1 MDTVALTEVRRQ
13 PLNDNLNPPPLSGQS
28 RLILAAAMIG
38 SFIVTLDAVA
48 VNVALPSIRHAFGD
62 GISGLQWV
70 IDAYTLAFA
79 GLLLWAG
86 ALSDRAGASRAFAV
100 GAGVF
105 AAASAACG
113 LAPGLGWLVAARFV
127 QGSAAAVV
135 MPASMA
141 LLSHAFPEGPDRA
154 RAVALWA
161 MGGVAAS
168 TSGPLLGGLLTLVSW
183 RLIFF
188 INLPAGAAA
197 VVLAARMTPSPRR
210 RASFDW
216 AGQLSGVAAMGALT
230 YGAIQAG
237 AAGFAAPQV
246 LAGFAVAVVSL
257 VGFVAVEARVAH
269 PMVPLGL
276 VRSRNVS
283 VPLGVGFAFVVGFYG
298 LPFVMSLYLQQVR
311 HLSPFATGAVFVPMA
326 LIGAVLTPFSA
337 RLAGRLGYR
346 RVIGGGLAVMAAGL
360 ALLAVVSPTAPT
372 WALALLM
379 VPVGLAGP
387 TAMPPVT
394 AVLLN
399 SVPGQQAGTASG
411 MFNTSR
417 QVGGALA
424 VAVFGALL
432 ARQPDL
438 ASGLRISLLVAAAAA
453 LAAMATTGLLASR
466 PRPAACPRTA
476 TEEVAA

>member
-1 MDTVALTEVRRQ
+1 
-13 PLNDNLNPPPLSGQS
+13 
-28 RLILAAAMIG
+28 MIG
-38 SFIVTLDAVA
+38 FFVATLDAVV
-48 VNVALPSIRHAFGD
+48 VNVALPSIRHSFGG

-70 IDAYTLAFA
+70 VDAYTLAFA

-86 ALSDRAGASRAFAV
+86 ALSDRVGARRAFAV

-105 AAASAACG
+105 VAASAVCG
-113 LAPGLGWLVAARFV
+113 LAPSLGWLVAARFV
-127 QGSAAAVV
+127 QGSAAAVL

-141 LLSHAFPEGPDRA
+141 LLSHAFPEGPHRA

-188 INLPAGAAA
+188 INLPVGAAA
-197 VVLAARMTPSPRR
+197 MVLTARMAPSPRR

-216 AGQLSGVAAMGALT
+216 AGQMSGVAAMGALT

-246 LAGFAVAVVSL
+246 AAAFAVAVLSL
-257 VGFVAVEARVAH
+257 AGFLAVEARVAY

-276 VRSRNVS
+276 FRSRNVS
-283 VPLGVGFAFVVGFYG
+283 VPVAVGFAFVVGFYG
-298 LPFVMSLYLQQVR
+298 LAFVMSLYLQQVR
-311 HLSPFATGAVFVPMA
+311 HLSPFATGIVFLPMA

-337 RLAGRLGYR
+337 RLAERVGPQ
-346 RVIGGGLAVMAAGL
+346 RVIGAGLAVMAAGL
-360 ALLAVVSPTAPT
+360 ALLAVVSSTAPT
-372 WALALLM
+372 FVLALLM
-379 VPVGLAGP
+379 VLVGLAGP
-387 TAMPPVT
+387 TVMPPVT

-399 SVPGQQAGTASG
+399 SVPKHQAGTASG
-411 MFNTSR
+411 VFNTSR

-424 VAVFGALL
+424 VAIFGALL
-432 ARQPDL
+432 AQQPDF
-438 ASGLRISLLVAAAAA
+438 ASGLRISLLVAAAVA
-453 LAAMATTGLLASR
+453 LAATATTALLAS
-466 PRPAACPRTA
+466 PPSPAASPRTA
-476 TEEVAA
+476 IEEVDA